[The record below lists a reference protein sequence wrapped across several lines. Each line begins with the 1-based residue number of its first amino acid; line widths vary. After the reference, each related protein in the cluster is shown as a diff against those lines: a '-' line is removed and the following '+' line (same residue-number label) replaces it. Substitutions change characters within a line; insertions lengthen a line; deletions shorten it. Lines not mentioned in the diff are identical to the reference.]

1 MSHRSTLT
9 RCREL
14 RKSMPSAELI
24 LWSRVRRGG
33 LGVRIRRQHSIG
45 PFIVDF
51 ACLKPKVAIEI
62 DGPSHDGDE
71 AVVRDVSRSAFL
83 QSRGWKVMRV
93 TNEEIYENL
102 DGVLEAVSRWVK
114 G

>member
-1 MSHRSTLT
+1 
-9 RCREL
+9 
-14 RKSMPSAELI
+14 MPRAEVI
-24 LWSRVRRGG
+24 LWARVRRRG
-33 LGVRIRRQHSIG
+33 LGVRIRRQHPVG

-51 ACLKPKVAIEI
+51 ACLKSKVAIEI

-71 AVVRDVSRSAFL
+71 AVARDAVRAAFL
-83 QSRGWKVMRV
+83 KSRGWKVLRV